1 MRHQFTAILERGEK
15 YLIATCPEVPEAHGQ
30 GMTREECLHDLAG
43 SIQSVLD
50 YRREEA
56 LAHLGAGAESTLLEV
71 A

>member
-1 MRHQFTAILERGEK
+1 MKHQFTAIIQPGEK

-30 GMTREECLHDLAG
+30 GMTREECLRDLAD

-56 LAHLGAGAESTLLEV
+56 LTHLNADAEQAVVEV